1 MEANDIARLPEEI
14 RKLIS
19 GIIKFIDEKDSEYEK
34 IKNKN
39 GEG

>member
-1 MEANDIARLPEEI
+1 MEDKNIARLPEVI

-19 GIIKFIDEKDSEYEK
+19 GIVKFIDEKDSEYGT
-34 IKNKN
+34 KNMN